1 MAAAVPLAQQGLD
14 PGKVTLIHNGI
25 YKLVITLSA
34 HDTRQRLSSSTSM
47 KGVRQGRGQAK
58 PWLQETTAVVEKRQL
73 LAWAVIHKVTR
84 ERQSNVSRTKPTTL

>member
-34 HDTRQRLSSSTSM
+34 HDTQLKHKYERSAAREGTSKTLAARNHSSC
-47 KGVRQGRGQAK
+47 GE
-58 PWLQETTAVVEKRQL
+58 ETTTGMGSHPQG
-73 LAWAVIHKVTR
+73 HQR
-84 ERQSNVSRTKPTTL
+84 EAA